1 MNYLKES
8 RKKSQVNFP
17 VPQTSSLKPMYKIF
31 LLVFLTVSCFSFD
44 TPSNKQIFKTSLQ
57 VTVRN
62 ELGNLEEGAK
72 VTLYKTEEDY
82 NATIN
87 PVGEAKETDK
97 KGRVLFEGLEPLAYF
112 VQAEKGDLNNFG
124 AGEKTPELD
133 KNKINKVTI
142 IISE

>member
-82 NATIN
+82 NASIN
-87 PVGEAKETDK
+87 PVGET
-97 KGRVLFEGLEPLAYF
+97 
-112 VQAEKGDLNNFG
+112 
-124 AGEKTPELD
+124 
-133 KNKINKVTI
+133 
-142 IISE
+142 